1 MLPNTLEWHSSWI
14 KPTLLEVFVL
24 PFVFLVSY
32 FFFFRHQTSHQE
44 PCVRP
49 TGGERCTEEM
59 LERWHEGQGEAWSC
73 QAPDPTIPNTA
84 YGCASKVFLVHI
96 FVILIALILNCRT
109 EDIKKGFK
117 HLGQHPNLAE
127 CMKFCPEYH
136 NAVGPERVRLD
147 KIVADSLEY
156 MR

>member
-1 MLPNTLEWHSSWI
+1 M
-14 KPTLLEVFVL
+14 
-24 PFVFLVSY
+24 FLVSY
-32 FFFFRHQTSHQE
+32 YRFFRHQTSNQG
-44 PCVRP
+44 PSIRP
-49 TGGERCTEEM
+49 IGGERCTEEM
-59 LERWHEGQGEAWSC
+59 LERRHEGQGEAWSC
-73 QAPDPTIPNTA
+73 QAPDPTVPDPA
-84 YGCASKVFLVHI
+84 YCGAAKVFLVHI

-136 NAVGPERVRLD
+136 NAVGPERARLD

-156 MR
+156 MREHGEIPDTFFNEKVHLLVF

>member
-1 MLPNTLEWHSSWI
+1 M
-14 KPTLLEVFVL
+14 
-24 PFVFLVSY
+24 FLVSY
-32 FFFFRHQTSHQE
+32 YRFFRHQTSNQE

-49 TGGERCTEEM
+49 IGGERCTEEM
-59 LERWHEGQGEAWSC
+59 LERRHEGQGEAWRQIS
-73 QAPDPTIPNTA
+73 DPAVPIPA
-84 YGCASKVFLVHI
+84 YGCAAKVFLVNI
-96 FVILIALILNCRT
+96 VVILIVLILNCRT

-136 NAVGPERVRLD
+136 NADAVEKARLD

-156 MR
+156 MREHGEIPDTFFDGKVHLLVF